1 MLNTVGLNC
10 CLGLPN
16 LDLEQY
22 TPISLAEMGRVA
34 LLNRTDTK
42 YVLSLDALR
51 PIMTELITSYATLE
65 VQGTRMSHYRTLYF
79 DSADFDL
86 YRRHHA
92 GMLNRYKVRSRE
104 YVDSQLAFMEV
115 KHKTNKGRT
124 IKRRLQTPVLAD
136 EIEEETAVFL
146 QQAYPFDP
154 TELEPKLWVEYDR
167 VTLVSR
173 VRQERVTIDLNL
185 RFVWDDDAVHLPH
198 MVIIEVKQD
207 GFSQKSDMVNLLRQ
221 FGIRSTSFS
230 KYCVGSS
237 LLYPD
242 LKQNNFKPKL
252 RLVEKLAQGQ
262 PYACIN

>member
-10 CLGLPN
+10 CLGLPK

-65 VQGTRMSHYRTLYF
+65 VQGSRMSHYRTLYF

-136 EIEEETAVFL
+136 EIEAETAVFHEWSAQTARL
-146 QQAYPFDP
+146 GPAYDLKTIDVLAITNQVV
-154 TELEPKLWVEYDR
+154 TEL
-167 VTLVSR
+167 
-173 VRQERVTIDLNL
+173 
-185 RFVWDDDAVHLPH
+185 
-198 MVIIEVKQD
+198 
-207 GFSQKSDMVNLLRQ
+207 
-221 FGIRSTSFS
+221 
-230 KYCVGSS
+230 GS
-237 LLYPD
+237 
-242 LKQNNFKPKL
+242 
-252 RLVEKLAQGQ
+252 EHI
-262 PYACIN
+262 CI

>member
-92 GMLNRYKVRSRE
+92 GMLFSGLKNRPS
-104 YVDSQLAFMEV
+104 
-115 KHKTNKGRT
+115 T
-124 IKRRLQTPVLAD
+124 ISFCS
-136 EIEEETAVFL
+136 TA
-146 QQAYPFDP
+146 
-154 TELEPKLWVEYDR
+154 TDR
-167 VTLVSR
+167 PR
-173 VRQERVTIDLNL
+173 
-185 RFVWDDDAVHLPH
+185 
-198 MVIIEVKQD
+198 
-207 GFSQKSDMVNLLRQ
+207 G
-221 FGIRSTSFS
+221 
-230 KYCVGSS
+230 
-237 LLYPD
+237 
-242 LKQNNFKPKL
+242 
-252 RLVEKLAQGQ
+252 
-262 PYACIN
+262 